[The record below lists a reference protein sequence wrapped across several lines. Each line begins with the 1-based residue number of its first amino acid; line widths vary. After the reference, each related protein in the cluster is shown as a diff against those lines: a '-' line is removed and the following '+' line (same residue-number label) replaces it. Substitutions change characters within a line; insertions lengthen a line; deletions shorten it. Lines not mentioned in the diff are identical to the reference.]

1 MNKYKTF
8 LLFPVFKNYKFCQN
22 EIFNQKNFISRSSET
37 RSLVQALDGSIVFE
51 KIININIP
59 KPSLLF
65 SKSVTDQIKYN
76 FNLDEVDLIIMDCS
90 LSPIQ
95 HRNLERFFDK
105 KIIDRTQLIIEIFGL
120 RAATKEG
127 KLQVELANLSFEKT
141 RLVRSWTHLERQ
153 RGGLSKVGGPGESQI
168 ELDKRM
174 INTKI
179 KQLKKLLSKV
189 RQIREIQRKPRKNDN
204 NLIFSLVGYTNSGKS
219 TIFNNLTSSNVLVKD
234 MVFATL
240 DTKMS
245 LVNLSNKKKIILSD
259 TVGFIS
265 ALPTELI
272 DSFNSSL
279 EELFSSDYL
288 LLVHDLSN
296 PNIENEAKLV
306 FDTLKKIG
314 FTEEVLK
321 DKVINIFN
329 KSDINSNVD
338 NIDIKFKNKFVKT
351 CALTRDGTKNLKNYL
366 EKLIDKNFSDIL
378 FFIPTDSLKI
388 SSWLHKNSFVYND
401 IYCDANFIGNKVKSK
416 ISIQKLQYFKSNF
429 PHIKINSIKQI
440 DHD

>member
-8 LLFPVFKNYKFCQN
+8 LLFPVFKNNKFCQN
-22 EIFNQKNFISRSSET
+22 LIFNQKNFITRSLET
-37 RSLVQALDGSIVFE
+37 RSLVEALDGSIIFE
-51 KIININIP
+51 RIVNINIP
-59 KPSLLF
+59 KPSLLV
-65 SKSVTDQIKYN
+65 SKSIAKEIKHHFN
-76 FNLDEVDLIIMDCS
+76 FDEIDLIIIDCS

-95 HRNLERFFDK
+95 HRNLERFLDK

-179 KQLKKLLSKV
+179 KQLKKLLLKV
-189 RQIREIQRKPRKNDN
+189 KKTREVQRKPRINDS

-219 TIFNNLTSSNVLVKD
+219 TIFNNLSSSDVLVKD

-288 LLVHDLSN
+288 LVVHDLSN
-296 PNIENEAKLV
+296 PDIENQAKLV
-306 FDTLKKIG
+306 FDTLKEIG
-314 FTEEVLK
+314 FSEEILK
-321 DKVINIFN
+321 RKVVNIFN
-329 KSDINSNVD
+329 KSDLNSNVD
-338 NIDIKFKNKFVKT
+338 NIDIEFKNKFVKT
-351 CALTRDGTKNLKNYL
+351 TALTKEGTKALKNYL
-366 EKLIDKNFSDIL
+366 EKLVDKSFSDII
-378 FFIPTDSLKI
+378 FYIPADSSKI
-388 SSWLHKNSFVYND
+388 SSWIYKNSLVYND
-401 IYCDANFIGNKVKSK
+401 TFCDVNFVGNKIKTK
-416 ISIQKLQYFKSNF
+416 ISIKKLKYFKSNY
-429 PHIKINSIKQI
+429 PYIRMNSK
-440 DHD
+440 

>member
-1 MNKYKTF
+1 MNKYKIF
-8 LLFPVFKNYKFCQN
+8 LLFPIFKNNKFCQN
-22 EIFNQKNFISRSSET
+22 QIFNQKNFISRSLET
-37 RSLVQALDGSIVFE
+37 RSLVQALDGTIIFERIV
-51 KIININIP
+51 NIYVP
-59 KPSLLF
+59 KPPLLV
-65 SKSVTDQIKYN
+65 SKTIANEIKDN
-76 FNLDEVDLIIMDCS
+76 FNIDKIDLIIIDCS

-95 HRNLERFFDK
+95 HRNLERFFNK

-179 KQLKKLLSKV
+179 KQLKKLLLKV
-189 RQIREIQRKPRKNDN
+189 KQTREVQRKPRINDS

-219 TIFNNLTSSNVLVKD
+219 TIFNNLSSSDVLVKD

-288 LLVHDLSN
+288 LVVHDLSN
-296 PNIENEAKLV
+296 PDLENQAKLV
-306 FDTLKKIG
+306 FDTLKEIG
-314 FTEEVLK
+314 FSEELLEN
-321 DKVINIFN
+321 KVINIFN
-329 KSDINSNVD
+329 KSDLNSNVD
-338 NIDIKFKNKFVKT
+338 NFDIKFNNKFVKT
-351 CALTRDGTKNLKNYL
+351 SALTKEGIKTLKNYL
-366 EKLIDKNFSDIL
+366 DKLVDKNFIDAI
-378 FFIPTDSLKI
+378 FYIPSNSLKI

-401 IYCDANFIGNKVKSK
+401 IFCDINFVGNKIKTK
-416 ISIQKLQYFKSNF
+416 ISKKNLKYFRSNF
-429 PHIKINSIKQI
+429 SHIRMDSM
-440 DHD
+440 

>member
-76 FNLDEVDLIIMDCS
+76 FNLDEIDLIIMDCS

-179 KQLKKLLSKV
+179 KQLKKLLLKV
-189 RQIREIQRKPRKNDN
+189 KQTREVQRKPRINDS

-219 TIFNNLTSSNVLVKD
+219 TIFNNLSSSDVLVKD

-288 LLVHDLSN
+288 LVVHDLSN
-296 PNIENEAKLV
+296 PDLENQAKLV
-306 FDTLKKIG
+306 FDTLKEIG
-314 FTEEVLK
+314 FSEKLLEN
-321 DKVINIFN
+321 KVINIFN
-329 KSDINSNVD
+329 KSDLNSNID
-338 NIDIKFKNKFVKT
+338 NFDIKFKNKFVKT
-351 CALTRDGTKNLKNYL
+351 SALTNKGMKTLKIYL
-366 EKLIDKNFSDIL
+366 DKLVDKNFIDAI
-378 FFIPTDSLKI
+378 FYIPSDSLKI

-401 IYCDANFIGNKVKSK
+401 IFCDINFIGNKIKKK
-416 ISIQKLQYFKSNF
+416 ISIKKLKYFKSNF
-429 PHIKINSIKQI
+429 SHIRMDSM
-440 DHD
+440 

>member
-1 MNKYKTF
+1 MNKYKT
-8 LLFPVFKNYKFCQN
+8 LLLLPIFKNNKFCQN
-22 EIFNQKNFISRSSET
+22 EIFNQKNFISRCSET
-37 RSLVQALDGSIVFE
+37 RSLVQALDGIIIYE

-59 KPSLLF
+59 KPSLLV
-65 SKSVTDQIKYN
+65 SKTIANEIKYN
-76 FNLDEVDLIIMDCS
+76 FNLDAVDLVVIDCS

-120 RAATKEG
+120 RAVTKEG

-168 ELDKRM
+168 ELDKRI

-179 KQLKKLLSKV
+179 KNLKKLLSKV
-189 RQIREIQRKPRKNDN
+189 KQTREIQRKPRKNDS

-219 TIFNNLTSSNVLVKD
+219 TIFNNLTASNVLVKN

-296 PNIENEAKLV
+296 PNIENQAKLV
-306 FDTLKKIG
+306 FETLKNIG
-314 FTEEVLK
+314 FSEEILK
-321 DKVINIFN
+321 NKIINVFN
-329 KSDINSNVD
+329 KSDLNSNVD

-351 CALTRDGTKNLKNYL
+351 SALTKEGIGTLKKYID
-366 EKLIDKNFSDIL
+366 KLIDKSFTDVL
-378 FFIPTDSLKI
+378 FYIPNDSLKI
-388 SSWLHKNSFVYND
+388 SSWLHKNSFVYNNKFSE
-401 IYCDANFIGNKVKSK
+401 INFIGNKMKTK
-416 ISIQKLQYFKSNF
+416 ISFEKLKYFKSNF
-429 PHIKINSIKQI
+429 PHIKIYSI
-440 DHD
+440 